1 MKEKDVS
8 KKTDE
13 FEKDYGYIS
22 RHHADD
28 QGKPG
33 NRQHTPGCGEVSE
46 SLDWNGKMGCGCGL
60 YCWIGFVHGP
70 AFLVPPV
77 RSLGTTVFSFTWRP
91 SAVSRWI
98 ASTKMGPESRSSCR
112 AATPSL
118 RRSKSPSGVI
128 ESVTCLRSV
137 AERVRR

>member
-1 MKEKDVS
+1 MKEENVGKEADQPKQNHS
-8 KKTDE
+8 H
-13 FEKDYGYIS
+13 IS

-60 YCWIGFVHGP
+60 CCWMGFLQVP
-70 AFLVPPV
+70 LFLVPPV
-77 RSLGTTVFSFTWRP
+77 VILGATVFSFAGRP

-112 AATPSL
+112 
-118 RRSKSPSGVI
+118 
-128 ESVTCLRSV
+128 
-137 AERVRR
+137 